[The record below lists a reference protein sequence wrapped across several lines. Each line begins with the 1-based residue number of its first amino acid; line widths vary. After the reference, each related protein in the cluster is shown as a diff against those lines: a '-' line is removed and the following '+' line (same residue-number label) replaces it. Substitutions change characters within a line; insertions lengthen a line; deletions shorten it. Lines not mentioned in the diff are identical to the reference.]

1 MNEAREFKHIGQRTI
16 RPDGFDKVT
25 GKANYGAD
33 LSLPGMIWGAILRS
47 PHAHANI
54 KKLDVSRA
62 EASPDVLAIATF
74 EDFPSVNAA
83 AQRDGT
89 HREGMMDTACNIL
102 ANQKVLYH
110 GHAVAAIAARSQA
123 AAIAALDLI
132 DVEYEVLTPVL
143 NIDDAISATAPTSCK
158 ASLRTDW
165 AARKRST
172 WWTPCSSA
180 W

>member
-1 MNEAREFKHIGQRTI
+1 MSRPKHYLKKTQAQPKKKPAIFWLGISAVARAMTKLLKPSWTLPRPCAKELKMSEAREFKHIGQRTI

-62 EASPDVLAIATF
+62 QASPDVLAIATF

-83 AQRDGT
+83 AQRNG
-89 HREGMMDTACNIL
+89 
-102 ANQKVLYH
+102 
-110 GHAVAAIAARSQA
+110 SQRK
-123 AAIAALDLI
+123 DL
-132 DVEYEVLTPVL
+132 
-143 NIDDAISATAPTSCK
+143 
-158 ASLRTDW
+158 
-165 AARKRST
+165 
-172 WWTPCSSA
+172 
-180 W
+180 